1 MLHVSKILAGLI
13 LVVSAPAMA
22 DNHIKRSELEQIALT
37 RSAIYFHLEDG
48 SVYKGRIVQPKQ
60 CPTNRFRKVEL
71 PPNINRSFKLHHPYG
86 WTTCKI
92 RNLEKLEV

>member
-1 MLHVSKILAGLI
+1 MQTQKIVAGLI
-13 LVVSAPAMA
+13 LLMSGSAMA
-22 DNHIKRSELEQIALT
+22 DDHIKRSELEQIALT

-48 SVYKGRIVQPKQ
+48 SVYKGDIARPRE
-60 CPTNRFRKVEL
+60 CPTERFRKVEL
-71 PPNINRSFKLHHPYG
+71 PRNVVKTFKLHHSEG